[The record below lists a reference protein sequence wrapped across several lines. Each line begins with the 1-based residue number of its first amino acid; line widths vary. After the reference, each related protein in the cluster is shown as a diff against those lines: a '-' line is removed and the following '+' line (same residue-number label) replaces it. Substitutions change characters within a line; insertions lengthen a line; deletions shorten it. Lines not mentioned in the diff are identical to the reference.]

1 MQHKNPSHPIG
12 SSWQVSAHA
21 GDAFQW
27 FTKRMSWHSWASYV
41 MLDVW
46 GCGKMFF
53 FFSRL
58 GTWNLMLQSLHTGS
72 DLRNISSVWDTI
84 DIYIYI
90 DIWYTYHIDMCAV
103 SEDIFRYL
111 QFKVSKL
118 FVHNLHQVYWHV
130 LFGEKDEL
138 PTRAENAALN
148 LWQIILLQG
157 MKWLGRLKS

>member
-53 FFSRL
+53 FFFQQIR
-58 GTWNLMLQSLHTGS
+58 NLELDVAIVAYRKWFAEHFKCMRYYRH
-72 DLRNISSVWDTI
+72 
-84 DIYIYI
+84 IYI

>member
-1 MQHKNPSHPIG
+1 
-12 SSWQVSAHA
+12 
-21 GDAFQW
+21 
-27 FTKRMSWHSWASYV
+27 
-41 MLDVW
+41 
-46 GCGKMFF
+46 
-53 FFSRL
+53 
-58 GTWNLMLQSLHTGS
+58 
-72 DLRNISSVWDTI
+72 
-84 DIYIYI
+84 
-90 DIWYTYHIDMCAV
+90 MCAV